1 LSPLFSISLRG
12 EGGELQTV
20 QPPNEFVP
28 HQILTVPS
36 LVWIR
41 LPFLVKVPP
50 LAQLQSTGRHLR
62 GSIPLRPCLVLC
74 LLLGLRGEVGLCQQ
88 TSPGKPEA
96 SASPVQLLVG
106 EEILTIR
113 AVHQEQTEKHKYLL
127 RGKAEID
134 YRDMK
139 FFADEMTYDDET
151 GDVEAGG
158 GVRFER
164 EVETITGTRLKMNV
178 VSKTGVIYDAKG
190 KANPNFYFEG
200 AEIHK
205 IGEDKYKI
213 IDGMVTACKGEVPKW
228 SFHTQSAVISVEKSV
243 FLQHATFKIKGL
255 PLFYFPYAAAPVT
268 KRERQTGFLI
278 PTTGSSTQK
287 GRTLGDAF
295 YWAMNRSADL
305 LLTGEYFSARGW
317 AEELQFR
324 ARPSE
329 TNYINVF
336 GFHVNDRKNQGG
348 QSAKVGASYVFSNGF
363 RAVADV
369 NYVSSLTFRQVFG
382 DSFNAIVLPDQTSQ
396 AFVGRNFDSYSL
408 NFDVYRNETFFDQG
422 AVILRRFPA
431 AEFSVMPRAVR
442 DLPIYFSLDSA
453 VDGIHRADPG
463 FSTPNITQRFDFAP
477 RITFPLPGN
486 WGRYFTPSFEFRE
499 TVYRSRFHSP
509 NPLQDALNRT
519 TGEVRLDFRGF
530 GLERIY
536 EHKGG
541 RFGDRFK
548 HVIEP
553 EVTYRLVRGVSDI
566 DQIIRFDERDVVVN
580 TNEIEYGVTNR
591 IYARRDAGSGSEQAR
606 ELLSWKISQ
615 KYFFDPT
622 LGGAIVP
629 GRRNVFDALQDL
641 TGFAFSDGPRRFS
654 PIVSLLRF
662 SPRDGWSGD
671 FRVDYDTQ
679 LHQIRNSSVTANV
692 SNPGRFLSFTY
703 FLTRQ
708 HDPLTI
714 ASNQLRATF
723 GVGNFN
729 KPGISSAFSI
739 SYDLKRST
747 IQNSVVQLGYNWDCC
762 GVTLEFREFNI
773 GLRNETQFRFS
784 FSLLNVGSFG
794 NLKRQERLF

>member
-1 LSPLFSISLRG
+1 MCIKLASFTGTPGIVQVQLKRRPSPRLIQFSIFLALSFLCGPRG
-12 EGGELQTV
+12 EL
-20 QPPNEFVP
+20 
-28 HQILTVPS
+28 L
-36 LVWIR
+36 
-41 LPFLVKVPP
+41 
-50 LAQLQSTGRHLR
+50 LAQPAPTA
-62 GSIPLRPCLVLC
+62 
-74 LLLGLRGEVGLCQQ
+74 
-88 TSPGKPEA
+88 KAEA
-96 SASPVQLLVG
+96 PAPPVQLLVG
-106 EEILTIR
+106 EDVLTVK

-151 GDVEAGG
+151 GDVEATGH
-158 GVRFER
+158 VHFER
-164 EVETITGTRLKMNV
+164 EVETITGSRLKMNV
-178 VSKTGVIYDAKG
+178 ISKTGVIYEAKG
-190 KANPNFYFEG
+190 MATPNFFFEG
-200 AEIHK
+200 AEIQK
-205 IGEDKYKI
+205 IGEDKYKVI
-213 IDGMVTACKGEVPKW
+213 NGTVTACKGEVPKW
-228 SFHTQSAVISVEKSV
+228 SFHTQVAVVNVEESV
-243 FLQHATFKIKGL
+243 FLQHATFKIKSI

-278 PTTGSSTQK
+278 PTTGSSSQK
-287 GRTLGDAF
+287 GRTFGDAF
-295 YWAMNRSADL
+295 YWAINRSADL
-305 LLTGEYFSARGW
+305 LLTGEYFSSRGW
-317 AEELQFR
+317 AEEMQFR

-336 GFHVNDRKNQGG
+336 GFHVNDRKDQGG

-363 RAVADV
+363 RAVADF
-369 NYVSSLTFRQVFG
+369 NYVSSITFRQVFG

-396 AFVGRNFDSYSL
+396 AFVGRNYDSYSL
-408 NFDVYRNETFFDQG
+408 NFDIFRNETFFDQG
-422 AVILRRFPA
+422 SVILRRFPA
-431 AEFSVMPRAVR
+431 AEFSVMPREIK
-442 DLPIYFSLDSA
+442 DLPIYFSFDSA
-453 VDGIHRADPG
+453 VDGIHRLDPG
-463 FSTPNITQRFDFAP
+463 LSTPNVSQRIDFAP
-477 RITFPLPGN
+477 RITFRLPAILGT
-486 WGRYFTPSFEFRE
+486 YFTPSVEFRE
-499 TVYRSRFHSP
+499 TGYRNRVQSP
-509 NPLQDALNRT
+509 NTTPEALNRT
-519 TGEVRLDFRGF
+519 TGEFRLDFRGL

-541 RFGDRFK
+541 WWGDRFK

-566 DQIIRFDERDVVVN
+566 DQIIRFDERDVLVN
-580 TNEIEYGVTNR
+580 TNEIEYGITNR
-591 IYARRDAGSGSEQAR
+591 IFMRRDEGAGSDQAR
-606 ELLSWKISQ
+606 ELLSWRISQ

-641 TGFAFSDGPRRFS
+641 TGFAFSDGPRRFT

-671 FRVDYDTQ
+671 FRVDYDTG

-708 HDPLTI
+708 HDPLTL

-739 SYDLKRST
+739 SYDLKGST

-762 GVTLEFREFNI
+762 GIMLEFREFNI
-773 GLRNETQFRFS
+773 GLRDETQFRFS

>member
-1 LSPLFSISLRG
+1 VIYLALSLLCG
-12 EGGELQTV
+12 LGGQAG
-20 QPPNEFVP
+20 
-28 HQILTVPS
+28 
-36 LVWIR
+36 
-41 LPFLVKVPP
+41 K
-50 LAQLQSTGRHLR
+50 AQETSTA
-62 GSIPLRPCLVLC
+62 
-74 LLLGLRGEVGLCQQ
+74 
-88 TSPGKPEA
+88 KAEA
-96 SASPVQLLVG
+96 SSSPVQLLVG
-106 EEILTIR
+106 EDILTIR

-127 RGKAEID
+127 RGKAEIV

-151 GDVEAGG
+151 GDVEATG

-164 EVETITGTRLKMNV
+164 EVETITGSRLKMNV
-178 VSKTGVIYDAKG
+178 VSKTGVVYDAKG
-190 KANPNFYFEG
+190 KATPNFYFEG

-228 SFHTQSAVISVEKSV
+228 SFHTQSAVINVEKSV
-243 FLQHATFKIKGL
+243 FFRHATFKIKGL

-295 YWAMNRSADL
+295 YWAMNRSTDL
-305 LLTGEYFSARGW
+305 LFTGEYFSARGW

-324 ARPSE
+324 ARPSD

-348 QSAKVGASYVFSNGF
+348 QSAKVGASYVFANGF
-363 RAVADV
+363 RAVADM

-396 AFVGRNFDSYSL
+396 AFVGRNDDSYSL
-408 NFDVYRNETFFDQG
+408 NFDAYRNETFFDQG

-431 AEFSVMPRAVR
+431 AEFSMMPREVR
-442 DLPIYFSLDSA
+442 DLPIYVSLDSA

-463 FSTPNITQRFDFAP
+463 FSTPNITQRIDFAP
-477 RITFPLPGN
+477 RITFSLPGN
-486 WGRYFTPSFEFRE
+486 FGRYFTPSFEFRE
-499 TVYRSRFHSP
+499 TVYRNRFHSP
-509 NPLQDALNRT
+509 NALQEALNRT
-519 TGEVRLDFRGF
+519 TGELRLDFRGL

-541 RFGDRFK
+541 WFGDRFK

-580 TNEIEYGVTNR
+580 TNEIEYGITNR
-591 IYARRDAGSGSEQAR
+591 IYARRDEGAGSEQAR

-641 TGFAFSDGPRRFS
+641 TGFAFSDGPRRFT

-671 FRVDYDTQ
+671 FQFDYDTQ
-679 LHQIRNSSVTANV
+679 FHQIRSSSVTANV
-692 SNPGRFLSFTY
+692 SNPRRFLSLTY

-714 ASNQLRATF
+714 ASNQLRTTF

-729 KPGISSAFSI
+729 KPGVSAAFSI
-739 SYDLKRST
+739 SYDLKRSAV
-747 IQNSVVQLGYNWDCC
+747 QNSVVQLGYNWDCC
-762 GVTLEFREFNI
+762 GVTLEYRQFDI